1 MNGIPTTFNDGLP
14 AYTVVGG
21 ERCGRSG
28 VSVVL
33 LSCRELTD
41 RESLYH
47 SLKQAGFDWILSIE
61 TRIGARI
68 ETKTDEKS
76 ETEYE
81 TKSFVPDIGQLSAAY
96 PFVRFV
102 LLSEPL
108 SAGSQI
114 NLAATELREDCFL
127 VLRKDCVLD
136 PSDNGAAADRA
147 VTETL
152 AGEARDLC
160 AVPLM
165 FDKRRTALPIQ
176 PLFESSKGA
185 RSLRTRLAVPAAG
198 AWHLF
203 PFEGIGVYNRELF
216 VRLGGYDNSIEDE
229 YWQLMDFGL
238 RAYTWGE
245 RIRSTDAVKIVR
257 TAGLAQD
264 DIVIGESYR
273 RFYLKNLSPVYR
285 ADAAY
290 LPLRRFPFFLLKS
303 GVPFL
308 DAWHEFSIARVWV
321 SLNAYRWKC
330 DVRALLQNWDKE
342 KSKGKNAP

>member
-1 MNGIPTTFNDGLP
+1 MNGIPTTFNEGLP

-21 ERCGRSG
+21 ERCGHSG
-28 VSVVL
+28 ISAVL
-33 LSCRELTD
+33 LSCREMID
-41 RESLYH
+41 RGSLYH
-47 SLKQAGFDWILSIE
+47 SLKQVGFERILSIE
-61 TRIGARI
+61 
-68 ETKTDEKS
+68 EKC
-76 ETEYE
+76 EEKCGEENEMT
-81 TKSFVPDIGQLSAAY
+81 SFVPDIGQLSAAY

-114 NLAATELREDCFL
+114 NLAATELPEDYFL
-127 VLRKDCVLD
+127 VLRKDCALD
-136 PSDNGAAADRA
+136 PVNA
-147 VTETL
+147 ETII
-152 AGEARDLC
+152 GETQDLC

-165 FDKRRTALPIQ
+165 FDKKGAALPIQ
-176 PLFESSKGA
+176 PLVYRHREFSNGI
-185 RSLRTRLAVPAAG
+185 LRTKLAVPTAG
-198 AWHLF
+198 SWSLF

-216 VRLGGYDNSIEDE
+216 VRLGGYDNSIPDE

-245 RIRSTDAVKIVR
+245 AIRSTDAVKIVR
-257 TAGLAQD
+257 SAGLAAY

-290 LPLRRFPFFLLKS
+290 LPLRQFPSFLIKS
-303 GVPFL
+303 GVPL
-308 DAWHEFSIARVWV
+308 PDAWNEFSVARAWV

-330 DVRALLQNWDKE
+330 DVRTLLQNGNKDKE
-342 KSKGKNAP
+342 AS